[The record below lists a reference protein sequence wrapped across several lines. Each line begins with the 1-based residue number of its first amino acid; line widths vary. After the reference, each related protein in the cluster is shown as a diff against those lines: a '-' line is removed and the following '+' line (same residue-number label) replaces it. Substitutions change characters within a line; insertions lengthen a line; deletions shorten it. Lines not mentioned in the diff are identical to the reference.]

1 MKQHSIYFVLM
12 LSLIFSCES
21 VKTPSAIP
29 AELKDPKKVWALT
42 YITGPRIAFDGLYP
56 NQKPRV
62 TFNLNSNEINGFTSC
77 NSFSSRIKIN
87 GDFISINSPLQ
98 TIMICQGAGEN
109 TFVNLLNK
117 IDRYHIKEGKLEFLN
132 DEIVMMR
139 FE

>member
-12 LSLIFSCES
+12 LFIFFSCES

-132 DEIVMMR
+132 NEIVMMR